1 MHYFN
6 AFKTEK
12 LIWQNRDKVIKG
24 LTAKKDLITFK
35 VPVVEIYLEIN
46 IFLYFVFWENKLKA
60 IKTDIHVSISN
71 IML

>member
-35 VPVVEIYLEIN
+35 VPVVEIYLEII
-46 IFLYFVFWENKLKA
+46 IFWYFVFW
-60 IKTDIHVSISN
+60 
-71 IML
+71 